1 MEQRISYAKGK
12 SLTVAKLDGTYK
24 YTPAAQPSAST
35 QLQQSIFNA
44 TPSEAAK
51 KSTDQAEGAGLKRPR
66 DEDEEEDDVP
76 MDEDDED
83 DAMDVSDED

>member
-1 MEQRISYAKGK
+1 MKQRISYAKGK
-12 SLTVAKLDGTYK
+12 SLTIAKLDGTYK
-24 YTPAAQPSAST
+24 YTSAAQPSASN

-44 TPSEAAK
+44 APSEAAK
-51 KSTDQAEGAGLKRPR
+51 KPPEQAEGAGLKRSR
-66 DEDEEEDDVP
+66 DEDEDEEDAP